1 MTKSEIVPLVS
12 IGMPVYN
19 GEKYIREALD
29 SLLAQTF
36 TDFELIISDNAST
49 DATEIICR
57 EYAAHYPQ
65 IRYVRQR
72 ENRGATANFQFVLD
86 EAVGEYFMWAA
97 ADDLCKPEFIEYL
110 VSELEKNYDFVLMM
124 SDVENIS
131 ANGSSLF
138 ISKLD
143 NIRIEDVKRSW
154 SRIQPFFFENP
165 TTQIFFGIYG
175 IFRTNILRKVSF
187 NYLGLVKYASGSE
200 IPLLAQVASLGMVG
214 SIAKD
219 LKIYRRHENSIYLNE
234 QKGMGFRQRLDN
246 FINISA
252 CLLKIVI
259 RSEMKASEK
268 VWALLALG
276 YSSSFHLV
284 KFFVLYPPLRVIRR
298 ILDIMSKKITGEN
311 I

>member
-1 MTKSEIVPLVS
+1 MTKFEIVPSVS

-19 GEKYIREALD
+19 GEKYIRETLD

-57 EYAAHYPQ
+57 EYAAHNPK
-65 IRYVRQR
+65 IRYLRQR

-110 VSELEKNYDFVLMM
+110 ISELEKNNDFVLMM

-131 ANGSSLF
+131 ANGSSLY

-154 SRIQPFFFENP
+154 SRIQPLFFKNP
-165 TTQIFFGIYG
+165 TTQIFFGIFG
-175 IFRTNILRKVSF
+175 IFRTNVLRKVSL

-214 SIAKD
+214 SIAKV
-219 LKIYRRHENSIYLNE
+219 LKIYRRHENSVYHKE
-234 QKGMGFRQRLDN
+234 QKGMGFGQQLYN
-246 FINISA
+246 HINISV
-252 CLLKIVI
+252 CLLNIVI

-268 VWALLALG
+268 VRALLALG

-284 KFFVLYPPLRVIRR
+284 KFFVIYPPLRVIRR
-298 ILDIMSKKITGEN
+298 ILDIMSKKITGEKT
-311 I
+311 